1 MIRCKSLHLELYAH
15 LPFWDPLGCLMTIT
29 RDQGLE
35 RHNVNWVW
43 EKSQLQLRPQL
54 FWLIYCIWSLMIS
67 QVWILFLDF
76 TMVWIQIGWASGF
89 GANSFFVLV
98 CMFVRGQGGYP
109 VMSWMLVICEGVDF
123 LTCEP
128 GGPHVQGACL
138 TSYAND
144 VYVLH
149 TVLSIPLR
157 K

>member
-1 MIRCKSLHLELYAH
+1 MIRCNSLHLELYAH

-43 EKSQLQLRPQL
+43 EKSQLQLHPQL
-54 FWLIYCIWSLMIS
+54 FWLIYGIWSLMIS

-89 GANSFFVLV
+89 GANSFFCFGLYVCEGPRGLSGYVLDV
-98 CMFVRGQGGYP
+98 
-109 VMSWMLVICEGVDF
+109 SDCEGVDF

-128 GGPHVQGACL
+128 AGPHVQGACP